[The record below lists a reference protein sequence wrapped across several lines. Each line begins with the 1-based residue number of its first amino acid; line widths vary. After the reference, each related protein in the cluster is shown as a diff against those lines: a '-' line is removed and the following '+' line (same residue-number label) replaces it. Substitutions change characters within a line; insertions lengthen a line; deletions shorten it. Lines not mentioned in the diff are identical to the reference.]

1 MANLSK
7 FPRNLLTV
15 YAANGLNGVV
25 SVIAIPVA
33 VKLLGLS
40 GYGLLSFYALM
51 ASYILL
57 ADFGIGKNLLR
68 LLAEPRDAES
78 KQRQVR
84 VAAGLYVML
93 CCVWVAAAPLLVVV
107 VPRYLFPVSQEY
119 VAGLRWM
126 VVLSIVEFAL
136 GIPASLMQTSCAA
149 EQRFDSYSAYSF
161 FSGLLRNAA
170 IIGGALAF
178 HSAVGVAAVLALR
191 KVIEFLIAGR
201 FLGWLPAAAWRPVFE
216 WRSFR
221 IMLSQSATLSVAQVL
236 TSTLMSAGSLFVNAA
251 FGLQAAGI
259 YRAAYDLAGKIAF
272 VSNGVTLVIFP
283 KAAQY
288 FGSGS
293 LQGSGVVFGALLR
306 ASTVLYGS
314 FAATMVFGAPLVL
327 PAIGLSNPSTV
338 KLFLL
343 LVVALSLNAHS
354 LIGNELI
361 QATGRYGRSIW
372 FSGSAL
378 VTLSILFAALRGNE
392 GVMAIGWA
400 WIGAALLSATV
411 ADALLLHL
419 CHAGSAEQMST
430 LLVKLAAV
438 AACLCLAG
446 PYFGTIAN
454 PAATIGAVVLGGAAV
469 VVTGRGVLP
478 LVREWRKERSIPV
491 QERPAVWA

>member
-68 LLAEPRDAES
+68 LLAEPRDAEFRR
-78 KQRQVR
+78 RQVR
-84 VAAGLYVML
+84 VAAGLYLVL
-93 CCVWVAAAPLLVVV
+93 CAVWIAAAPVLMLV

-126 VVLSIVEFAL
+126 VGLSILEFAL

-161 FSGLLRNAA
+161 LSGLLRNAA
-170 IIGGALAF
+170 IIGGALVF
-178 HSAVGVAAVLALR
+178 HSALGVAAVLALR
-191 KVIEFLIAGR
+191 KVIELAIAGR
-201 FLGWLPAAAWRPVFE
+201 FLGWLPATAWRPIFD

-221 IMLSQSATLSVAQVL
+221 VMLSQSVTLSVAQIL

-251 FGLQAAGI
+251 FGLQAVGI

-293 LQGSGVVFGALLR
+293 LRGSGPMFGALLR
-306 ASTVLYGS
+306 ASTLLYAS
-314 FAATMVFGAPLVL
+314 FAATMVFGAPLIL
-327 PAIGLSNPSTV
+327 PSIGLSNASTV

-378 VTLSILFAALRGNE
+378 VTLSILFAALRKNE
-392 GVMAIGWA
+392 GMMAIGWA

-419 CHAGSAEQMST
+419 CHAGKAEQIST

-438 AACLCLAG
+438 TACLCLAG
-446 PYFGTIAN
+446 PYFGAIAN
-454 PAATIGAVVLGGAAV
+454 PAATICAVVIGAGVAA
-469 VVTGRGVLP
+469 VTGRGLLP
-478 LVREWRKERSIPV
+478 LARAWRKERPVPV